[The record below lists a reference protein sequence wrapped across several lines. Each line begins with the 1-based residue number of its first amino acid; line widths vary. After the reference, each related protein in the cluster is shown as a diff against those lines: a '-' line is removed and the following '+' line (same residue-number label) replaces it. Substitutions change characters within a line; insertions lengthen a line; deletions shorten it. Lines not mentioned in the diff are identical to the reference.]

1 MDGKTRLADYVRW
14 YVGRYGKVKPIYE
27 IMLFEHPCKELMFMR
42 DGVQV
47 PSGCPDAGMNNMGF
61 YYELDTA
68 IEAMHENWC
77 DIQETVFHAG
87 FILCRFPGL
96 YNSCGP
102 EARIYFLWD
111 DELQGF
117 FEADEPELFRHV
129 AY

>member
-14 YVGRYGKVKPIYE
+14 YVGRYGEAQPIYE

-47 PSGCPDAGMNNMGF
+47 PSGYPDAGMNSMGF

-77 DIQETVFHAG
+77 DIHETVFGAG
-87 FILCRFPGL
+87 FILCKFPGL
-96 YNSCGP
+96 YDAAGP
-102 EARIYFLWD
+102 EARIFFAWD
-111 DELQGF
+111 EERQGF
-117 FEADEPELFRHV
+117 YEDFEPDIFQHY